1 MTRCCIEKM
10 NSMRKKIFLTI
21 AIVITFAVAS
31 IRAQKI
37 DARLTSLLPTDE
49 KAMKAKGTVPVQPL
63 DTMAVKSDINV
74 RFNPDCTV
82 RSFSAI
88 AMLKQGS
95 ACPVARLQALGIEIR
110 LQVGRMLILT
120 VPAKSLMALDD
131 IDEIESVSA
140 DQMNQIM
147 NDTAR
152 EKSKVTEVAT
162 QEKALSNHLPQA
174 YTGKGVL
181 IGIIDTGIDFNHAA
195 FRNADGTTRIK
206 LALVLSMETDNYDE
220 YTSPEDIEQLTS
232 DKVSRS
238 HGTHVAGIAGG
249 SIVEG
254 LDKQGMA
261 PEADLMLCGLGDYLY
276 DSYIISAITRMFDF
290 AKEQGQPCVVN
301 LSLGYSCFFHDGTS
315 SEIVQ
320 CLKEYY
326 KTEENK
332 KGRIIVLAGCNF
344 AGCHSAIYTTLPEAD
359 SDGYNLKT
367 VLGEDGK
374 DTYEGM
380 EVNRYS
386 SIENFFYNIDGS
398 EFDVELKVVD
408 TITGQVYTLDEKPLY
423 TTYYTKVSEI
433 DKTSTTSY
441 LNNKYYI
448 GYDSYSTRL
457 FHEPNLKLAYF
468 VKGQAGKIFR
478 AIDGRIT
485 KSSGYHSYGLPGYT
499 DGGDNGAFSVDICC
513 EEAIGVGVYYS
524 ATSYMDINGNIQ
536 QYRDESQLDKIV
548 HFSSW
553 GTDDNGMNHPDV
565 IAPGSVICSAYNNYD
580 ADYIDAKGE
589 FRPEMSADLTDGVN
603 LFGRNHYYGVKE
615 GTSMAAPHV
624 AGIIAL
630 WLQAKP
636 EMTYADVRSLINETS
651 YNDEYTT
658 NPERIPSGNV
668 IQAGAGKIDA
678 LAGLQV
684 LTGATGIAAVGEDGC
699 RRATPAT
706 MYDADDR
713 CYNTLGQ
720 RINKNAKGIIICK
733 GKLYVNP

>member
-1 MTRCCIEKM
+1 MKR
-10 NSMRKKIFLTI
+10 FLNI
-21 AIVITFAVAS
+21 AAALMFAIS
-31 IRAQKI
+31 IQAQKI
-37 DARLTSLLPTDE
+37 DARLTALLPSNYKMMSTSGSSAGRQE
-49 KAMKAKGTVPVQPL
+49 I
-63 DTMAVKSDINV
+63 DTADVKQKINV
-74 RFNPDCTV
+74 SFNSDCTV

-88 AMLKQGS
+88 VMLKEG
-95 ACPVARLQALGIEIR
+95 AECPTARLQKLGIEIR
-110 LQVGRMLILT
+110 QQIGRMLILT

-131 IDEIESVSA
+131 IDEIENVSA
-140 DQMNQIM
+140 DQMNQLM
-147 NDTAR
+147 NNIAR
-152 EKSKVTEVAT
+152 EKSKVEEVAT
-162 QEKALSNHLPQA
+162 WEKAQQHNLPQA

-181 IGIIDTGIDFNHAA
+181 VGIIDSGMDYNHAA
-195 FRNADGTTRIK
+195 FRNADGSTRIK

-220 YTSPEDIEQLTS
+220 YTSPEDIEQLTN
-232 DKVSRS
+232 DEVSRS

-261 PEADLMLCGLGDYLY
+261 PEADLMLCGLGYYLY
-276 DSYIISAITRMFDF
+276 DTYIISAITRMFDF

-301 LSLGYSCFFHDGTS
+301 LSLGYSCFFHDGIS

-326 KTEENK
+326 KTEEDK
-332 KGRIIVLAGCNF
+332 KGRIIVLASGNT
-344 AGCHSAIYTTLPEAD
+344 AGYHSAIYTTLPEAD

-367 VLGEDGK
+367 VLGEDEK
-374 DTYEGM
+374 VTYDGM
-380 EVNRYS
+380 EVNSYS

-448 GYDSYSTRL
+448 RYDSYSTRL

-565 IAPGSVICSAYNNYD
+565 VAPGAGVCSAYNNYD
-580 ADYIDAKGE
+580 ADYIDAEGE
-589 FRPEMSADLTDGVN
+589 FRPEMSAELTDGVN

-615 GTSMAAPHV
+615 GTSMAAPHA

-636 EMTYADVRSLINETS
+636 DMTYSDVRSLMQETS
-651 YNDEYTT
+651 LRDEYVT
-658 NPERIPSGNV
+658 NPEFIPSHNA

-678 LAGLQV
+678 LAGLER
-684 LTGATGIAAVGEDGC
+684 LTGTTAIETVGEDG
-699 RRATPAT
+699 RRQATPAT
-706 MYDADDR
+706 MYDVDDN
-713 CYNTLGQ
+713 CYNALGQ
-720 RINKNAKGIIICK
+720 RVSKNTKGFVIYK
-733 GKLYVNP
+733 GKKYLNK

>member
-1 MTRCCIEKM
+1 M
-10 NSMRKKIFLTI
+10 N
-21 AIVITFAVAS
+21 
-31 IRAQKI
+31 
-37 DARLTSLLPTDE
+37 
-49 KAMKAKGTVPVQPL
+49 
-63 DTMAVKSDINV
+63 NV
-74 RFNPDCTV
+74 
-82 RSFSAI
+82 
-88 AMLKQGS
+88 
-95 ACPVARLQALGIEIR
+95 
-110 LQVGRMLILT
+110 
-120 VPAKSLMALDD
+120 
-131 IDEIESVSA
+131 
-140 DQMNQIM
+140 
-147 NDTAR
+147 AR
-152 EKSKVTEVAT
+152 EKSHVNEVAT
-162 QEKALSNHLPQA
+162 HAEAVSHNLPQA

-181 IGIIDTGIDFNHAA
+181 LGIIDTGIDFNHAA
-195 FRNADGTTRIK
+195 FRNADGSTRIK

-374 DTYEGM
+374 DTYDGM

-565 IAPGSVICSAYNNYD
+565 VAPGAGVCSAYNNYD

-615 GTSMAAPHV
+615 GTSMAAPHA

-636 EMTYADVRSLINETS
+636 DLTYDDVRALIKETS
-651 YNDEYTT
+651 NNDEYTT
-658 NPERIPSGNV
+658 NPELIPSWDV
-668 IQAGAGKIDA
+668 RQAGAGKIDA
-678 LAGLQV
+678 LAGLEA
-684 LTGATGIAAVGEDGC
+684 LTGAAGIDVVAADEK
-699 RRATPAT
+699 RTATPAT
-706 MYDADDR
+706 MISLDAPV
-713 CYNTLGQ
+713 YNILGQ
-720 RINKNAKGIIICK
+720 RVSPKTKGLVIYK
-733 GKLYVNP
+733 GRKYVNN

>member
-1 MTRCCIEKM
+1 
-10 NSMRKKIFLTI
+10 MRRLLYLVV
-21 AIVITFAVAS
+21 ALVFATG
-31 IRAQKI
+31 IQAQKI
-37 DARLTSLLPTDE
+37 DARLTNLLPDANGVSKT
-49 KAMKAKGTVPVQPL
+49 KSAMRGQQQVI
-63 DTMAVKSDINV
+63 DTAAVKQRINV
-74 RFNPDCTV
+74 SFNSDCTIK
-82 RSFSAI
+82 SFSVI
-88 AMLKQGS
+88 AMLKEG
-95 ACPVARLQALGIEIR
+95 AECPMALLQKLGVEIR
-110 LQVGRMLILT
+110 DAIGRMLILT
-120 VPAKSLMALDD
+120 VPAESLMALDD

-140 DQMNQIM
+140 DQKTRLMNNI
-147 NDTAR
+147 AR
-152 EKSKVTEVAT
+152 EKSRVTEIAT
-162 QEKALSNHLPQA
+162 MEKAQLHSLPQA

-181 IGIIDTGIDFNHAA
+181 VGIIDSGIDYNHAA
-195 FRNADGTTRIK
+195 FRNADGSTRIK

-548 HFSSW
+548 NFSSW

-565 IAPGSVICSAYNNYD
+565 VAPGAGVCSAYNNYD

-624 AGIIAL
+624 SGIIAL
-630 WLQAKP
+630 WLQANP
-636 EMTYADVRSLINETS
+636 NLTYADVRNIIRETS
-651 YNDEYTT
+651 VKDEFVT
-658 NPERIPSGNV
+658 NPELIPSHDV
-668 IQAGAGKIDA
+668 RQAGAGKIDA
-678 LAGLQV
+678 LAGLQKLV
-684 LTGATGIAAVGEDGC
+684 GTTAINTVGADGP
-699 RRATPAT
+699 RHATPAT
-706 MYDADDR
+706 MYEVDDN

-720 RINKNAKGIIICK
+720 RVSKNAKGLIIYK
-733 GKLYVNP
+733 GKAYLNR

>member
-1 MTRCCIEKM
+1 
-10 NSMRKKIFLTI
+10 MRRLLYLVV
-21 AIVITFAVAS
+21 ALVFATG
-31 IRAQKI
+31 IQAQKI
-37 DARLTSLLPTDE
+37 DARLTNLLPDANGASKT
-49 KAMKAKGTVPVQPL
+49 KSAMRGQQQVI
-63 DTMAVKSDINV
+63 DTAAVKQRINV
-74 RFNPDCTV
+74 SFNSDCTIK
-82 RSFSAI
+82 SFSVI
-88 AMLKQGS
+88 AMLKEG
-95 ACPVARLQALGIEIR
+95 AECPMALLQKLGVEIR
-110 LQVGRMLILT
+110 DAIGRMLILT
-120 VPAKSLMALDD
+120 VPAESLMALDD

-140 DQMNQIM
+140 DQKTRLMNNI
-147 NDTAR
+147 AR
-152 EKSKVTEVAT
+152 EKSRVTEIAT
-162 QEKALSNHLPQA
+162 MEKAQLHSLPQA

-181 IGIIDTGIDFNHAA
+181 VGIIDSGIDYNHAA
-195 FRNADGTTRIK
+195 FRNADGSTRIK

-485 KSSGYHSYGLPGYT
+485 KSSGYHSYGLLGYT

-565 IAPGSVICSAYNNYD
+565 VAPGAGVCSAYNNYD
-580 ADYIDAKGE
+580 SDYIDAKGE

-624 AGIIAL
+624 SGIIAL
-630 WLQAKP
+630 WLQANP
-636 EMTYADVRSLINETS
+636 NLTYADVRNIIRETS
-651 YNDEYTT
+651 VKDEFVT
-658 NPERIPSGNV
+658 NPELIPSHDV
-668 IQAGAGKIDA
+668 RQAGAGKIDA
-678 LAGLQV
+678 LAGLQKLV
-684 LTGATGIAAVGEDGC
+684 GTTAINTVGADGP
-699 RRATPAT
+699 RHATPAT
-706 MYDADDR
+706 MYEVDDN

-720 RINKNAKGIIICK
+720 RVSKNAKGLIIYK
-733 GKLYVNP
+733 GKAYLNR

>member
-1 MTRCCIEKM
+1 
-10 NSMRKKIFLTI
+10 MRRLLYF
-21 AIVITFAVAS
+21 VVALLFVATG
-31 IRAQKI
+31 IQAQKI
-37 DARLTSLLPTDE
+37 DARLTNLLPDANGVSKT
-49 KAMKAKGTVPVQPL
+49 KSAMRGQQQVI
-63 DTMAVKSDINV
+63 DTAAVKQDINV
-74 RFNPDCTV
+74 SFNSDGTV
-82 RSFSAI
+82 KSFSVI
-88 AMLKQGS
+88 AMLKEG
-95 ACPVARLQALGIEIR
+95 AECPMALLQKLGVEIR
-110 LQVGRMLILT
+110 DAIGRMLILT
-120 VPAKSLMALDD
+120 VPAESLMALDD

-140 DQMNQIM
+140 DQKTRLMNNI
-147 NDTAR
+147 AR
-152 EKSKVTEVAT
+152 EKSRVTEIAT
-162 QEKALSNHLPQA
+162 MEKAQLHSLPQA

-181 IGIIDTGIDFNHAA
+181 VGIIDSGIDYNHAA
-195 FRNADGTTRIK
+195 FRNADGSTRIK

-232 DKVSRS
+232 DKVSSS

-565 IAPGSVICSAYNNYD
+565 VAPGAGVCSAYNNYD

-615 GTSMAAPHV
+615 GTSMATPHV
-624 AGIIAL
+624 SGIIAL
-630 WLQAKP
+630 WLQANP
-636 EMTYADVRSLINETS
+636 NLTYADVRNIIRETS
-651 YNDEYTT
+651 VKDEFVT
-658 NPERIPSGNV
+658 NPELIPSHDV
-668 IQAGAGKIDA
+668 RQAGAGKIDA
-678 LAGLQV
+678 LAGLQKLV
-684 LTGATGIAAVGEDGC
+684 GSTAINTVGADGP
-699 RRATPAT
+699 RHATPAT
-706 MYDADDR
+706 MYEVDDN

-720 RINKNAKGIIICK
+720 RVSKNAKGLIIYK
-733 GKLYVNP
+733 GNAYLNR

>member
-1 MTRCCIEKM
+1 MKR
-10 NSMRKKIFLTI
+10 LLYLVV
-21 AIVITFAVAS
+21 ALVFATG
-31 IRAQKI
+31 IQAQKI
-37 DARLTSLLPTDE
+37 DARLTNLLPDANGVSKT
-49 KAMKAKGTVPVQPL
+49 KSAMRGQQQVI
-63 DTMAVKSDINV
+63 DTAAVKQRINV
-74 RFNPDCTV
+74 SFNSDCTIK
-82 RSFSAI
+82 SFSVI
-88 AMLKQGS
+88 AMLKEGAES
-95 ACPVARLQALGIEIR
+95 PMALLQKLGVEIR
-110 LQVGRMLILT
+110 DAIGRMLILT
-120 VPAKSLMALDD
+120 VPAESLMALDD

-140 DQMNQIM
+140 DQKTRLMNNI
-147 NDTAR
+147 AR
-152 EKSKVTEVAT
+152 EKSRVTEIAT
-162 QEKALSNHLPQA
+162 MEKAQLHSLPQA

-181 IGIIDTGIDFNHAA
+181 VGIIDSGIDYNHAA
-195 FRNADGTTRIK
+195 FRNADGSTRIK

-301 LSLGYSCFFHDGTS
+301 LSLGYSCFFHDGSS

-565 IAPGSVICSAYNNYD
+565 VAPGAGVCSAYNNYD

-624 AGIIAL
+624 SGIIAL
-630 WLQAKP
+630 WLQANP
-636 EMTYADVRSLINETS
+636 NLTYADVRNIIRETS
-651 YNDEYTT
+651 VKDEFVT
-658 NPERIPSGNV
+658 NPELIPSHDV
-668 IQAGAGKIDA
+668 RQAGAGKIDA
-678 LAGLQV
+678 LAGLQKLV
-684 LTGATGIAAVGEDGC
+684 GTTAINMVGADGP
-699 RRATPAT
+699 RHATPAT
-706 MYDADDR
+706 MYDVDDN

-720 RINKNAKGIIICK
+720 RVSKNAKGLIIYK
-733 GKLYVNP
+733 GKVYLNR

>member
-1 MTRCCIEKM
+1 
-10 NSMRKKIFLTI
+10 MRRLLYLVV
-21 AIVITFAVAS
+21 ALVFATG
-31 IRAQKI
+31 IQAQKI
-37 DARLTSLLPTDE
+37 DARLTNLLPDANGVSKTKSD
-49 KAMKAKGTVPVQPL
+49 MRGQQQVI
-63 DTMAVKSDINV
+63 DTAAVKQRINV
-74 RFNPDCTV
+74 SFNSDCTIK
-82 RSFSAI
+82 SFSVI
-88 AMLKQGS
+88 AMLKEG
-95 ACPVARLQALGIEIR
+95 AECPMALLQKLGVEIR
-110 LQVGRMLILT
+110 DAIGRMLILT
-120 VPAKSLMALDD
+120 VPTESLMALDD

-140 DQMNQIM
+140 DQKTRLMNNI
-147 NDTAR
+147 AR
-152 EKSKVTEVAT
+152 EKSRVTEIAT
-162 QEKALSNHLPQA
+162 MEKAQLHSLPQA

-181 IGIIDTGIDFNHAA
+181 VGIIDSGIDYNHAA
-195 FRNADGTTRIK
+195 FRNADGSTRIK

-565 IAPGSVICSAYNNYD
+565 VAPGAGVCSAYNNYD

-624 AGIIAL
+624 SGIIAL
-630 WLQAKP
+630 WLQANP
-636 EMTYADVRSLINETS
+636 NLTYADVRNIIRETS
-651 YNDEYTT
+651 VKDEFVT
-658 NPERIPSGNV
+658 NPELIPSHDV
-668 IQAGAGKIDA
+668 RQAGAGKIDA
-678 LAGLQV
+678 LAGLQKLV
-684 LTGATGIAAVGEDGC
+684 GTTAINTVGADGP
-699 RRATPAT
+699 RHATPAT
-706 MYDADDR
+706 MYEVDDN

-720 RINKNAKGIIICK
+720 RVSKNAKGLIIYK
-733 GKLYVNP
+733 GKAYLNR

>member
-1 MTRCCIEKM
+1 MKRFTQI
-10 NSMRKKIFLTI
+10 I
-21 AIVITFAVAS
+21 ALLFAVLS
-31 IRAQKI
+31 LQAQKI
-37 DARLTSLLPTDE
+37 DTRLTSLLPSANMPMSIGGASASE
-49 KAMKAKGTVPVQPL
+49 EI
-63 DTMAVKSDINV
+63 DTAAVKSDINV

-95 ACPVARLQALGIEIR
+95 ACPVASLQALGIEIR

-120 VPAKSLMALDD
+120 VPAESLMALDD

-140 DQMNQIM
+140 DQMNQLM
-147 NDTAR
+147 NNVAR
-152 EKSKVTEVAT
+152 EKSHVNEVAT
-162 QEKALSNHLPQA
+162 PAEAVSHNLPQA

-181 IGIIDTGIDFNHAA
+181 LGIIDSGIDYNHAA
-195 FRNADGTTRIK
+195 FRNADGSTRIK

-565 IAPGSVICSAYNNYD
+565 VAPGAGVCSAYNNYD

-624 AGIIAL
+624 SGIIAL
-630 WLQAKP
+630 WLQANP
-636 EMTYADVRSLINETS
+636 NLTYADVRTLIQQTS
-651 YNDEYTT
+651 YNDDYTT
-658 NPERIPSGNV
+658 NPDLIPSGNV

-678 LAGLQV
+678 LAGLQE
-684 LTGATGIAAVGEDGC
+684 LTGSTAILAVGDDGY

-706 MYDADDR
+706 ISALHDNF
-713 CYNTLGQ
+713 YNTLGQ
-720 RINKNAKGIIICK
+720 RVSKYAKGIIIHQ
-733 GKLYVNP
+733 GRLYVNP

>member
-1 MTRCCIEKM
+1 MKRFTQI
-10 NSMRKKIFLTI
+10 I
-21 AIVITFAVAS
+21 ALLFAVLS
-31 IRAQKI
+31 LQAQKI
-37 DARLTSLLPTDE
+37 DTRLTSLLPSANMPMSIGGASASE
-49 KAMKAKGTVPVQPL
+49 EI
-63 DTMAVKSDINV
+63 DTAAVKSDINV

-95 ACPVARLQALGIEIR
+95 ACPVASLQALGIEIR

-120 VPAKSLMALDD
+120 VPAESLMALDD

-140 DQMNQIM
+140 DQMNQLM
-147 NDTAR
+147 NNVAR
-152 EKSKVTEVAT
+152 EKSHVNEVAT
-162 QEKALSNHLPQA
+162 TAEAVSHNLPQA

-181 IGIIDTGIDFNHAA
+181 LGIIDSGIDFNHAA
-195 FRNADGTTRIK
+195 FRNADGSTRIK

-232 DKVSRS
+232 DKVSSS

-367 VLGEDGK
+367 VLGEDRK

-565 IAPGSVICSAYNNYD
+565 VAPGAGVCSAYNNYD

-630 WLQAKP
+630 WLQANP
-636 EMTYADVRSLINETS
+636 NLTYADVRTLIQQTS
-651 YNDEYTT
+651 YNDDYTT
-658 NPERIPSGNV
+658 NPDLIPSGNV

-678 LAGLQV
+678 LAGLQE
-684 LTGATGIAAVGEDGC
+684 LTGSTAILAVGDDGY

-706 MYDADDR
+706 TSALHDNF
-713 CYNTLGQ
+713 YNTLGQ
-720 RINKNAKGIIICK
+720 RVSKYAKGIIIHQ
-733 GKLYVNP
+733 GRLYVNP

>member
-1 MTRCCIEKM
+1 MMKRIL
-10 NSMRKKIFLTI
+10 SI
-21 AIVITFAVAS
+21 AATLLLVIS
-31 IRAQKI
+31 IQAQKI
-37 DARLTSLLPTDE
+37 DARLTALLPEASGVSKARSVVRSQQGTD
-49 KAMKAKGTVPVQPL
+49 T
-63 DTMAVKSDINV
+63 TAVKQNINV
-74 RFNPDCTV
+74 SFNSDCSV

-88 AMLKQGS
+88 AMLKKG
-95 ACPVARLQALGIEIR
+95 AWCPTAALLKLDIEIR
-110 LQVGRMLILT
+110 KQIGRMLILT
-120 VPAKSLMALDD
+120 VPAESLLALND

-140 DQMNQIM
+140 DRMNQLM
-147 NDTAR
+147 NNVAR
-152 EKSKVTEVAT
+152 EKSRVTEVAT
-162 QEKALSNHLPQA
+162 MEKAQLHSLPQA

-181 IGIIDTGIDFNHAA
+181 VGIIDSGIDYNHAA
-195 FRNADGTTRIK
+195 FRNADGSTRIK

-232 DKVSRS
+232 DKVSHS

-261 PEADLMLCGLGDYLY
+261 PEADLMLCGLGDYFY

-326 KTEENK
+326 KTEEDK
-332 KGRIIVLAGCNF
+332 KGRIIVFAGGNF

-374 DTYEGM
+374 GTYEGM

-448 GYDSYSTRL
+448 RYDSYSTRL

-565 IAPGSVICSAYNNYD
+565 VAPGAGVCSAYNNYD

-589 FRPEMSADLTDGVN
+589 FRPEKSADLTDGVN

-615 GTSMAAPHV
+615 GTSMAAPHA

-630 WLQAKP
+630 WLQANP
-636 EMTYADVRSLINETS
+636 NLTYADVRNLLRETS
-651 YNDEYTT
+651 YEDEYVT
-658 NPERIPSGNV
+658 NPELIPSHDV
-668 IQAGAGKIDA
+668 RQAGAGKIDA
-678 LAGLQV
+678 LWGLEKLV
-684 LTGATGIAAVGEDGC
+684 GITAINTVGSDTP
-699 RRATPAT
+699 RHATPAT
-706 MYDADDR
+706 MYDVDDN
-713 CYNTLGQ
+713 CYNPLGQ
-720 RINKNAKGIIICK
+720 RVSKNARGIIIYK
-733 GKLYVNP
+733 GKVFVNSY

>member
-1 MTRCCIEKM
+1 MKRFTQI
-10 NSMRKKIFLTI
+10 I
-21 AIVITFAVAS
+21 ALLFAVLS
-31 IRAQKI
+31 LQAQKI
-37 DARLTSLLPTDE
+37 DTRLTSLLPTDNMPMSIGGASASE
-49 KAMKAKGTVPVQPL
+49 EI
-63 DTMAVKSDINV
+63 DTAAVKSDINV
-74 RFNPDCTV
+74 RFNPDFTV

-95 ACPVARLQALGIEIR
+95 ACPVASLQALGIEIR

-120 VPAKSLMALDD
+120 VPAESLMALDD

-140 DQMNQIM
+140 DQMNQLM
-147 NDTAR
+147 NNVAR
-152 EKSKVTEVAT
+152 EKSHVNEVAT
-162 QEKALSNHLPQA
+162 TAEAVSHNLPQA

-181 IGIIDTGIDFNHAA
+181 LGIIDSGIDYNHAA
-195 FRNADGTTRIK
+195 FRNADGSTRIK

-232 DKVSRS
+232 DKVSSS

-565 IAPGSVICSAYNNYD
+565 VAPGAGVCSAYNNYD

-636 EMTYADVRSLINETS
+636 DMTYADVRTLIQQTS
-651 YNDEYTT
+651 YNDDYTT
-658 NPERIPSGNV
+658 NPELIPSGNV

-678 LAGLQV
+678 LAGLQE
-684 LTGATGIAAVGEDGC
+684 LTG
-699 RRATPAT
+699 
-706 MYDADDR
+706 
-713 CYNTLGQ
+713 
-720 RINKNAKGIIICK
+720 
-733 GKLYVNP
+733 

>member
-1 MTRCCIEKM
+1 M
-10 NSMRKKIFLTI
+10 
-21 AIVITFAVAS
+21 VFATG
-31 IRAQKI
+31 IQAQKI
-37 DARLTSLLPTDE
+37 DARLTNLLPDANGVSKT
-49 KAMKAKGTVPVQPL
+49 KSAMRGQQQVI
-63 DTMAVKSDINV
+63 DTAAVKQRINV
-74 RFNPDCTV
+74 SFNSDCTIK
-82 RSFSAI
+82 SFSVI
-88 AMLKQGS
+88 AMLKEG
-95 ACPVARLQALGIEIR
+95 AECPMALLQKLGVEIR
-110 LQVGRMLILT
+110 DAIGRMLILT
-120 VPAKSLMALDD
+120 VPAESLMALDD

-140 DQMNQIM
+140 DQKTRLMNNI
-147 NDTAR
+147 AR
-152 EKSKVTEVAT
+152 EKSRVTEIAT
-162 QEKALSNHLPQA
+162 MEKAQLHSLPQA

-181 IGIIDTGIDFNHAA
+181 VGIIDSGIDYNHAA
-195 FRNADGTTRIK
+195 FRNADGSTRIK

-565 IAPGSVICSAYNNYD
+565 VAPGAGVCSAYNNYD

-624 AGIIAL
+624 SGIIAL
-630 WLQAKP
+630 WLQANP
-636 EMTYADVRSLINETS
+636 NLTYADVRNIIRETS
-651 YNDEYTT
+651 VKDEFVT
-658 NPERIPSGNV
+658 NPELIPSHDV
-668 IQAGAGKIDA
+668 RQAGAGKIDA
-678 LAGLQV
+678 LAGLQKLV
-684 LTGATGIAAVGEDGC
+684 GTTAINTVGADGP
-699 RRATPAT
+699 RHATPAT
-706 MYDADDR
+706 MYEVDDN

-720 RINKNAKGIIICK
+720 RVSKNAKGLIIYK
-733 GKLYVNP
+733 GKAYLNR

>member
-1 MTRCCIEKM
+1 MKRFTQI
-10 NSMRKKIFLTI
+10 I
-21 AIVITFAVAS
+21 ALLFAVLS
-31 IRAQKI
+31 LQAQKI
-37 DARLTSLLPTDE
+37 DTRLTSLLPTDNMPMSIGGASASE
-49 KAMKAKGTVPVQPL
+49 EI
-63 DTMAVKSDINV
+63 DTAAVKSDINV

-120 VPAKSLMALDD
+120 VPAESLMALDD

-195 FRNADGTTRIK
+195 FRNADGSTRIK

-301 LSLGYSCFFHDGTS
+301 LSLGYSCFFHDGSS

-423 TTYYTKVSEI
+423 TS
-433 DKTSTTSY
+433 
-441 LNNKYYI
+441 
-448 GYDSYSTRL
+448 
-457 FHEPNLKLAYF
+457 
-468 VKGQAGKIFR
+468 
-478 AIDGRIT
+478 
-485 KSSGYHSYGLPGYT
+485 
-499 DGGDNGAFSVDICC
+499 
-513 EEAIGVGVYYS
+513 
-524 ATSYMDINGNIQ
+524 
-536 QYRDESQLDKIV
+536 
-548 HFSSW
+548 
-553 GTDDNGMNHPDV
+553 
-565 IAPGSVICSAYNNYD
+565 
-580 ADYIDAKGE
+580 
-589 FRPEMSADLTDGVN
+589 
-603 LFGRNHYYGVKE
+603 
-615 GTSMAAPHV
+615 
-624 AGIIAL
+624 
-630 WLQAKP
+630 
-636 EMTYADVRSLINETS
+636 
-651 YNDEYTT
+651 
-658 NPERIPSGNV
+658 
-668 IQAGAGKIDA
+668 
-678 LAGLQV
+678 
-684 LTGATGIAAVGEDGC
+684 
-699 RRATPAT
+699 
-706 MYDADDR
+706 
-713 CYNTLGQ
+713 
-720 RINKNAKGIIICK
+720 
-733 GKLYVNP
+733 

>member
-1 MTRCCIEKM
+1 MIRLLY
-10 NSMRKKIFLTI
+10 FVVALLF
-21 AIVITFAVAS
+21 VIS
-31 IRAQKI
+31 IQAQKI
-37 DARLTSLLPTDE
+37 DARLMGLLPE
-49 KAMKAKGTVPVQPL
+49 ANGVSMAKSAVRSQQEI
-63 DTMAVKSDINV
+63 DTTAVKQKINV
-74 RFNPDCTV
+74 SFNSDCTV
-82 RSFSAI
+82 KSFSAF
-88 AMLKQGS
+88 AMLKKG
-95 ACPVARLQALGIEIR
+95 AECPTDVLQKLGIEIR
-110 LQVGRMLILT
+110 KQIGRMLILK
-120 VPAKSLMALDD
+120 VPAESLLALND

-140 DQMNQIM
+140 DQMNQLM
-147 NDTAR
+147 NNNAR
-152 EKSKVTEVAT
+152 EKSRVAEVAT
-162 QEKALSNHLPQA
+162 QEKAQSHNLPQD

-181 IGIIDTGIDFNHAA
+181 VGIIDAGIDYNHAA
-195 FRNADGTTRIK
+195 FRNADGSTRIK

-261 PEADLMLCGLGDYLY
+261 PEADLMLCGLGYYLY

-326 KTEENK
+326 KTEEDK
-332 KGRIIVLAGCNF
+332 KGRIIVLAGGNF
-344 AGCHSAIYTTLPEAD
+344 AGFHSAIYTTLPEAD

-565 IAPGSVICSAYNNYD
+565 VAPGAGVCSAYNNYD

-624 AGIIAL
+624 SGIIAL

-636 EMTYADVRSLINETS
+636 DMTYDDVRALIKETS

-658 NPERIPSGNV
+658 NPELIPSHDV
-668 IQAGAGKIDA
+668 RQAGAGKIDA
-678 LAGLQV
+678 LAGLKA
-684 LTGATGIAAVGEDGC
+684 LTGTTGITMVGEDAP
-699 RRATPAT
+699 RHATPAT
-706 MYDADDR
+706 MYDVDGN

-720 RINKNAKGIIICK
+720 RVSKNAKGLIIYK
-733 GKLYVNP
+733 GKVYLNR

>member
-1 MTRCCIEKM
+1 MKR
-10 NSMRKKIFLTI
+10 LLYLVV
-21 AIVITFAVAS
+21 ALVFATG
-31 IRAQKI
+31 IQAQKI
-37 DARLTSLLPTDE
+37 DARLTNLLPDVNGVSKT
-49 KAMKAKGTVPVQPL
+49 KSAMRGQQQVI
-63 DTMAVKSDINV
+63 DTAAVKQRINV
-74 RFNPDCTV
+74 SFNSDCTIK
-82 RSFSAI
+82 SFSVI
-88 AMLKQGS
+88 AMLKEGAES
-95 ACPVARLQALGIEIR
+95 PMALLQKLGVEIR
-110 LQVGRMLILT
+110 DAIGRMLILT
-120 VPAKSLMALDD
+120 VPAESLMALDD

-140 DQMNQIM
+140 DQKTRLMNNI
-147 NDTAR
+147 AR
-152 EKSKVTEVAT
+152 EKSRVTEIAT
-162 QEKALSNHLPQA
+162 MEKAQLHSLPQA

-181 IGIIDTGIDFNHAA
+181 VGIIDSGIDYNHAA
-195 FRNADGTTRIK
+195 FRNADGSTRIK

-232 DKVSRS
+232 DKVSGS

-499 DGGDNGAFSVDICC
+499 DGGDNGAFNVDICC

-565 IAPGSVICSAYNNYD
+565 VAPGAGVCSAYNNYD

-624 AGIIAL
+624 SGIIAL
-630 WLQAKP
+630 WLQANP
-636 EMTYADVRSLINETS
+636 NLTYADVRNIIRETS
-651 YNDEYTT
+651 VKDEFVT
-658 NPERIPSGNV
+658 NPELIPSHDV
-668 IQAGAGKIDA
+668 RQAGAGKIDA
-678 LAGLQV
+678 LAGLQKLV
-684 LTGATGIAAVGEDGC
+684 GTTAINTVGADGP
-699 RRATPAT
+699 RHATPAT
-706 MYDADDR
+706 MYEVDDN

-720 RINKNAKGIIICK
+720 RVSKNAKGLIIYK
-733 GKLYVNP
+733 GKVYLNR

>member
-1 MTRCCIEKM
+1 M
-10 NSMRKKIFLTI
+10 KKYFIILAAMLLT
-21 AIVITFAVAS
+21 AGAA
-31 IRAQKI
+31 AQKI
-37 DARLTSLLPTDE
+37 DGRLLRLLPHTHARAE
-49 KAMKAKGTVPVQPL
+49 VAPENREPI
-63 DTMAVKSDINV
+63 DTAAVKQQINV
-74 RFNPDCTV
+74 SFNPDGSV

-88 AMLKQGS
+88 ATLKEGA
-95 ACPVARLQALGIEIR
+95 ACPRERLQQLGIRVRDKIGR
-110 LQVGRMLILT
+110 LLILS
-120 VPAKSLMALDD
+120 VPAESLTALDD
-131 IDEIESVSA
+131 IDAIESVSA
-140 DQMNQIM
+140 DQMNQLM
-147 NDTAR
+147 NNVAR
-152 EKSKVTEVAT
+152 EKSRVEEVAT
-162 QEKALSNHLPQA
+162 WEKAQQHNLPQA

-181 IGIIDTGIDFNHAA
+181 VGIIDSGMDYNHAA
-195 FRNADGTTRIK
+195 FRNADGSTRIK

-220 YTSPEDIEQLTS
+220 YTSPEDIEQLTN
-232 DKVSRS
+232 DEASRS

-249 SIVEG
+249 SLVEG

-261 PEADLMLCGLGDYLY
+261 PEADLMLCGLGYYLY
-276 DSYIISAITRMFDF
+276 DTYIISAITRMFDF
-290 AKEQGQPCVVN
+290 AKEQEQPCVVN
-301 LSLGYSCFFHDGTS
+301 LSLGYSCFFHDGIS

-326 KTEENK
+326 KTEEDK
-332 KGRIIVLAGCNF
+332 KGRIIVLASGNT
-344 AGCHSAIYTTLPEAD
+344 AGYHSAIYTTLSEAD

-367 VLGEDGK
+367 VLGEDHK
-374 DTYEGM
+374 VTYDGM
-380 EVNRYS
+380 EVNSYS

-423 TTYYTKVSEI
+423 TTYYTKVSKI

-448 GYDSYSTRL
+448 EYDSYSTRL

-468 VKGQAGKIFR
+468 VKGQAGKTFR

-485 KSSGYHSYGLPGYT
+485 ESSGYHSYGLPGYT
-499 DGGDNGAFSVDICC
+499 DGGGNGAFNVDICC

-565 IAPGSVICSAYNNYD
+565 VAPGAGVCSAYNNYD

-615 GTSMAAPHV
+615 GTSMAAPHA

-636 EMTYADVRSLINETS
+636 DLTYDDVRALIKETS
-651 YNDEYTT
+651 YNDEYTR
-658 NPERIPSGNV
+658 NPELIPSHDV
-668 IQAGAGKIDA
+668 RQAGAGKIDA
-678 LAGLQV
+678 LAGLEA
-684 LTGATGIAAVGEDGC
+684 LTGAAGIDVVAAGEK
-699 RRATPAT
+699 REATPAT
-706 MYDADDR
+706 MISLDAPV
-713 CYNTLGQ
+713 YNILGQ
-720 RINKNAKGIIICK
+720 RVSPKTKGIVIYK
-733 GKLYVNP
+733 GKKYVNN

>member
-1 MTRCCIEKM
+1 MKR
-10 NSMRKKIFLTI
+10 LLYLVV
-21 AIVITFAVAS
+21 ALVFATG
-31 IRAQKI
+31 IQAQKI
-37 DARLTSLLPTDE
+37 DARLTNLLPDANGVSKT
-49 KAMKAKGTVPVQPL
+49 KSAMRGQQQVI
-63 DTMAVKSDINV
+63 DTAAVKQRINV
-74 RFNPDCTV
+74 SFNSDCTIK
-82 RSFSAI
+82 SFSVI
-88 AMLKQGS
+88 AMLKEGAES
-95 ACPVARLQALGIEIR
+95 PMALLQKLGVEIR
-110 LQVGRMLILT
+110 DAIGRMLILT
-120 VPAKSLMALDD
+120 VPAESLMALDD

-140 DQMNQIM
+140 DQKTRLMNNI
-147 NDTAR
+147 AR
-152 EKSKVTEVAT
+152 EKSRVTEIAT
-162 QEKALSNHLPQA
+162 MEKAQLHSLPQA

-181 IGIIDTGIDFNHAA
+181 VGIIDSGIDYNHAA
-195 FRNADGTTRIK
+195 FRNADGSTRIK

-232 DKVSRS
+232 DKVSGS

-499 DGGDNGAFSVDICC
+499 DGGDNGAFNVDICC

-565 IAPGSVICSAYNNYD
+565 VAPGAGVCSAYNNYD

-624 AGIIAL
+624 SGIIAM
-630 WLQAKP
+630 WLQANP
-636 EMTYADVRSLINETS
+636 NLTYADVRNIIRETS
-651 YNDEYTT
+651 VKDEFVT
-658 NPERIPSGNV
+658 NPELIPSHDV
-668 IQAGAGKIDA
+668 RHAGAGKIDA
-678 LAGLQV
+678 LAGLQKLV
-684 LTGATGIAAVGEDGC
+684 GTTAINTVGADGP
-699 RRATPAT
+699 RHATPAT
-706 MYDADDR
+706 MYEVDDN

-720 RINKNAKGIIICK
+720 RVSKNAKGLIIYK
-733 GKLYVNP
+733 GKAFLNR

>member
-1 MTRCCIEKM
+1 
-10 NSMRKKIFLTI
+10 MRRLLYLVV
-21 AIVITFAVAS
+21 ALVFATG
-31 IRAQKI
+31 IQAQKI
-37 DARLTSLLPTDE
+37 DARLTNLLPDANGVSKT
-49 KAMKAKGTVPVQPL
+49 KSAMRGQQQVI
-63 DTMAVKSDINV
+63 DTAAVKQRINV
-74 RFNPDCTV
+74 SFNSDCTIK
-82 RSFSAI
+82 SFSVI
-88 AMLKQGS
+88 AMLKEG
-95 ACPVARLQALGIEIR
+95 AECPMALLQKLGVEIR
-110 LQVGRMLILT
+110 DAIGRMLILT
-120 VPAKSLMALDD
+120 VPAESLMALDD

-140 DQMNQIM
+140 DQKTRLMNNI
-147 NDTAR
+147 AR
-152 EKSKVTEVAT
+152 EKSRVTEIAT
-162 QEKALSNHLPQA
+162 MEKAQLHSLPQA

-181 IGIIDTGIDFNHAA
+181 VGIIDSGIDYNHAA
-195 FRNADGTTRIK
+195 FRNADGSTRIK

-238 HGTHVAGIAGG
+238 HGTHVAGIVGG

-499 DGGDNGAFSVDICC
+499 DGGDNGAFNVDICC

-565 IAPGSVICSAYNNYD
+565 VAPGAGVCSAYNNYD

-624 AGIIAL
+624 SGIIAL
-630 WLQAKP
+630 WLQANP
-636 EMTYADVRSLINETS
+636 NLTYADVRNIIRETS
-651 YNDEYTT
+651 VKDEFVT
-658 NPERIPSGNV
+658 NPELIPSHDV
-668 IQAGAGKIDA
+668 RQAGAGKIDA
-678 LAGLQV
+678 LAGLQKLV
-684 LTGATGIAAVGEDGC
+684 GTTAINTVGADGP
-699 RRATPAT
+699 RHATPAT
-706 MYDADDR
+706 MYEVDDN

-720 RINKNAKGIIICK
+720 RVSKNAKGLIIYK
-733 GKLYVNP
+733 GKAYLNR

>member
-1 MTRCCIEKM
+1 
-10 NSMRKKIFLTI
+10 MRRLLYLVL
-21 AIVITFAVAS
+21 ALVFATG
-31 IRAQKI
+31 IQAQKI
-37 DARLTSLLPTDE
+37 DARLTNLLPDANGVSKT
-49 KAMKAKGTVPVQPL
+49 KSAMRGQQQVI
-63 DTMAVKSDINV
+63 DTAAVKQRINV
-74 RFNPDCTV
+74 SFNSDCTIK
-82 RSFSAI
+82 SFSVI
-88 AMLKQGS
+88 AMLKEG
-95 ACPVARLQALGIEIR
+95 AECPMALLQRLGVEIR
-110 LQVGRMLILT
+110 DAIGRMLILT
-120 VPAKSLMALDD
+120 VPAESLMALDD

-140 DQMNQIM
+140 DQKTRLMNNI
-147 NDTAR
+147 AR
-152 EKSKVTEVAT
+152 EKSRVTEIAT
-162 QEKALSNHLPQA
+162 MEKAQLHSLPQA

-181 IGIIDTGIDFNHAA
+181 VGIIDSGIDYSHAA
-195 FRNADGTTRIK
+195 FRNADGSTRIK

-232 DKVSRS
+232 DKVSGS

-499 DGGDNGAFSVDICC
+499 DGGDNGAFNVDICC

-565 IAPGSVICSAYNNYD
+565 VAPGAGVCSAYNNYD

-624 AGIIAL
+624 SGIIAL
-630 WLQAKP
+630 WLQANP
-636 EMTYADVRSLINETS
+636 NLTYADVRNIIRETS
-651 YNDEYTT
+651 VKDEFVT
-658 NPERIPSGNV
+658 NPELIPSHDV
-668 IQAGAGKIDA
+668 RQAGAGKIDA
-678 LAGLQV
+678 LAGLQKLV
-684 LTGATGIAAVGEDGC
+684 GTTAINTVGADDP
-699 RRATPAT
+699 RHATPAT
-706 MYDADDR
+706 MYEVDDN

-720 RINKNAKGIIICK
+720 RVSKNAKGLIIYK
-733 GKLYVNP
+733 GKAYLNR

>member
-1 MTRCCIEKM
+1 
-10 NSMRKKIFLTI
+10 MRRLLYLVV
-21 AIVITFAVAS
+21 ALVFATG
-31 IRAQKI
+31 IQAQKI
-37 DARLTSLLPTDE
+37 DARLTNLLPDANGVSKT
-49 KAMKAKGTVPVQPL
+49 KSAMRGQQQVI
-63 DTMAVKSDINV
+63 DTAAVKQRINV
-74 RFNPDCTV
+74 SFNSDCTIK
-82 RSFSAI
+82 SFSVI
-88 AMLKQGS
+88 AMLKEG
-95 ACPVARLQALGIEIR
+95 AECPMALLQKLGVEIR
-110 LQVGRMLILT
+110 DAIGRMLILT
-120 VPAKSLMALDD
+120 VPAESLMALDD

-140 DQMNQIM
+140 DQKTRLMNNI
-147 NDTAR
+147 AR
-152 EKSKVTEVAT
+152 EKSRVTEIAT
-162 QEKALSNHLPQA
+162 MEKAQLHSLPQA

-181 IGIIDTGIDFNHAA
+181 VGIIDSGIDYNHAA
-195 FRNADGTTRIK
+195 FRNADGSTRIK

-565 IAPGSVICSAYNNYD
+565 VAPGAGVCSAYNNYD

-624 AGIIAL
+624 SGIIAL
-630 WLQAKP
+630 WLQANP
-636 EMTYADVRSLINETS
+636 NLTYADVRNIIRETS
-651 YNDEYTT
+651 VKDEFVT
-658 NPERIPSGNV
+658 NPELIPSHDV
-668 IQAGAGKIDA
+668 RQAGAGKIDA
-678 LAGLQV
+678 LAGLQKLV
-684 LTGATGIAAVGEDGC
+684 GTTAINTVGADGP
-699 RRATPAT
+699 RHATPAT
-706 MYDADDR
+706 MYEVDDN

-720 RINKNAKGIIICK
+720 RVSKNAKGLIIYK
-733 GKLYVNP
+733 GKAYLNR

>member
-1 MTRCCIEKM
+1 
-10 NSMRKKIFLTI
+10 
-21 AIVITFAVAS
+21 
-31 IRAQKI
+31 
-37 DARLTSLLPTDE
+37 
-49 KAMKAKGTVPVQPL
+49 
-63 DTMAVKSDINV
+63 
-74 RFNPDCTV
+74 
-82 RSFSAI
+82 
-88 AMLKQGS
+88 
-95 ACPVARLQALGIEIR
+95 
-110 LQVGRMLILT
+110 
-120 VPAKSLMALDD
+120 
-131 IDEIESVSA
+131 
-140 DQMNQIM
+140 
-147 NDTAR
+147 
-152 EKSKVTEVAT
+152 
-162 QEKALSNHLPQA
+162 
-174 YTGKGVL
+174 
-181 IGIIDTGIDFNHAA
+181 
-195 FRNADGTTRIK
+195 
-206 LALVLSMETDNYDE
+206 
-220 YTSPEDIEQLTS
+220 
-232 DKVSRS
+232 
-238 HGTHVAGIAGG
+238 
-249 SIVEG
+249 
-254 LDKQGMA
+254 
-261 PEADLMLCGLGDYLY
+261 
-276 DSYIISAITRMFDF
+276 MFDF

-326 KTEENK
+326 KTEEDK
-332 KGRIIVLAGCNF
+332 KGRIIVLAGGNF

-367 VLGEDGK
+367 VLGEDEK
-374 DTYEGM
+374 VTYDGM
-380 EVNRYS
+380 EVNSYS

-423 TTYYTKVSEI
+423 TTYYTKVSKI
-433 DKTSTTSY
+433 DKTSTIFY

-448 GYDSYSTRL
+448 KYDSYSTRL

-468 VKGQAGKIFR
+468 VKGQAGKTFR

-565 IAPGSVICSAYNNYD
+565 VAPGAGVCSAYNNYD

-624 AGIIAL
+624 SGIIAL

-636 EMTYADVRSLINETS
+636 DMTYDDVRALIKETS

-658 NPERIPSGNV
+658 NPELIPSHDV
-668 IQAGAGKIDA
+668 RQAGAGKIDA
-678 LAGLQV
+678 LAGLKA
-684 LTGATGIAAVGEDGC
+684 LTGTTGITMVGEDAP
-699 RRATPAT
+699 RHATPAT
-706 MYDADDR
+706 MYDVDGN

-720 RINKNAKGIIICK
+720 RVSKNAKGLIIYK
-733 GKLYVNP
+733 GKAYLNR

>member
-1 MTRCCIEKM
+1 M
-10 NSMRKKIFLTI
+10 
-21 AIVITFAVAS
+21 VFATG
-31 IRAQKI
+31 IQAQKI
-37 DARLTSLLPTDE
+37 DARLTNLLPDANGVSKT
-49 KAMKAKGTVPVQPL
+49 KSAMRGQQQVI
-63 DTMAVKSDINV
+63 DTAAVKQRINV
-74 RFNPDCTV
+74 SFNSDCTIK
-82 RSFSAI
+82 SFSVI
-88 AMLKQGS
+88 AMLKEG
-95 ACPVARLQALGIEIR
+95 AECPMALLQKLGVEIR
-110 LQVGRMLILT
+110 DAIGRMLILT
-120 VPAKSLMALDD
+120 VPAESLMALDD

-140 DQMNQIM
+140 DQKTRLMNNI
-147 NDTAR
+147 AR
-152 EKSKVTEVAT
+152 EKSRVTEIAT
-162 QEKALSNHLPQA
+162 MEKAQLHSLPQA

-181 IGIIDTGIDFNHAA
+181 VGIIDSGIDYNHAA
-195 FRNADGTTRIK
+195 FRNADGSTRIK

-499 DGGDNGAFSVDICC
+499 DGGDNGAFNVDICC

-565 IAPGSVICSAYNNYD
+565 VAPGAGVCSAYNNYD

-624 AGIIAL
+624 SGIIAL
-630 WLQAKP
+630 WLQANP
-636 EMTYADVRSLINETS
+636 NLTYADVRNIIRETS
-651 YNDEYTT
+651 VKDEFVT
-658 NPERIPSGNV
+658 NPELIPSHDV
-668 IQAGAGKIDA
+668 RQAGAGKIDA
-678 LAGLQV
+678 LAGLQKLV
-684 LTGATGIAAVGEDGC
+684 GTTAINTVGADGP
-699 RRATPAT
+699 RHATPAT
-706 MYDADDR
+706 MYEVDDN

-720 RINKNAKGIIICK
+720 RVSKNAKGLIIYK
-733 GKLYVNP
+733 GKAYLNR